1 MMAPMTRSRAH
12 FVDVEEP
19 KEISL
24 IEMQQTIKD
33 FQDGAANA
41 ILAGFDGVEI
51 HGANGYIIDQFLRLN
66 SNHRNDNYGGS

>member
-1 MMAPMTRSRAH
+1 
-12 FVDVEEP
+12 VP

-24 IEMQQTIKD
+24 TEIQQTIKD

-51 HGANGYIIDQFLRLN
+51 HGAHGYFIDQFLRSN
-66 SNHRNDNYGGS
+66 SS